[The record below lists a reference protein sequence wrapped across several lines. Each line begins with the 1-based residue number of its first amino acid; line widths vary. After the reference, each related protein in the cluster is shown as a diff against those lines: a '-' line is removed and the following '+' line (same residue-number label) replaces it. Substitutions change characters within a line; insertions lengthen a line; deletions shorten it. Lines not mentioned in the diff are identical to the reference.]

1 MSGEDIL
8 NPSLKLSERNKSH
21 EKRQVRFNAEI
32 LGVKSKVVEH
42 QTDTMKPEVQTN
54 PDNKPTSSLKVEQPE
69 DGIKRT
75 LSDWLTP
82 KTLHLLQGSD
92 SDLESDEELEELLD
106 RTQKLG
112 LETEKVIIILF
123 YQGRII
129 KIIPKNF

>member
-42 QTDTMKPEVQTN
+42 LTDTMKPEVQTN

-69 DGIKRT
+69 DVIKRT
-75 LSDWLTP
+75 LSEWLTP

-129 KIIPKNF
+129 KIIPKKF